1 MTQSKGN
8 VRTSPFVDDF
18 RDQNIRNK
26 WIFRSICSIII
37 AWFEILNNF
46 ISNSLQLVVNLNRV
60 DTFYDWKVWLIVTDD
75 STVLH
80 IFNQARYVHRT
91 SNRARYVRRTSNPA
105 KYVHRISNR
114 LDMCIAYLAQLDLW
128 CTYLVRNVLTVTP
141 RALVR
146 SISNSCPSLPGRIG

>member
-26 WIFRSICSIII
+26 WIFRIICSIII

-60 DTFYDWKVWLIVTDD
+60 DTFYDWKFGLTVTDD
-75 STVLH
+75 SIVLH
-80 IFNQARYVHRT
+80 IFNRARYVHRT
-91 SNRARYVRRTSNPA
+91 SNRAR
-105 KYVHRISNR
+105 YVHRISNR
-114 LDMCIAYLAQLDLW
+114 LDMCIAYLARLDLR
-128 CTYLVRNVLTVTP
+128 CTYLVQNVLTVTP
-141 RALVR
+141 RAILWLIVR
-146 SISNSCPSLPGRIG
+146 AGMSVVNE